1 MFFFVDEGGNTGLNL
16 FDPNQRTLYY
26 GVLSSNADL
35 DIAALPK
42 VEEMRRKLG
51 VTRIHAKDLG
61 NEKLLH
67 IASAMLNLQRKLG
80 LRFDFYKVRK
90 ADHAVICFFDQV
102 FDSGMNQAVR
112 WSNYWSPMR
121 YALLLTLATIF
132 DEELAKAAWE
142 ARIEGNDAKAEQQLV
157 AVCEELLSRL
167 NEIENLQARDR
178 ISDALTWAVK
188 NPDAISY
195 NASNSHLPKRE
206 KKSVVHQISPNII
219 GFQFVMKG
227 IANRLAAGKVEASR
241 IVVDQ
246 QSEFNKAQQT
256 LAEYFR
262 AAADI
267 EFPSMGEMPT
277 FNFDSMP
284 STPIEFRSGD
294 DSVGL
299 ELVDVLLWVHRRLD
313 EEKPLARELLPLIQF
328 NLHKGM
334 TDEVSLT
341 GIESR
346 WAPILARSANLH
358 ELAPEVLAAARIQAE
373 QETARIA
380 AAVAAPGTR
389 KNIA

>member
-1 MFFFVDEGGNTGLNL
+1 MFFYVDEGGNTGLNL

-26 GVLSSNADL
+26 GVLSSNVDL
-35 DIAALPK
+35 DIVALPK

-61 NEKLLH
+61 N
-67 IASAMLNLQRKLG
+67 
-80 LRFDFYKVRK
+80 
-90 ADHAVICFFDQV
+90 ADHAVMCFFDQV

-121 YALLLTLATIF
+121 YGLLLTLATIF

-142 ARIEGNDAKAEQQLV
+142 ARIEGNDAKAEEQFV
-157 AVCEELLSRL
+157 AVCNELLSRL
-167 NEIENLQARDR
+167 NEIENSQARER

-188 NPDAISY
+188 NPDAIGY
-195 NASNSHLPKRE
+195 NASNSHLPKKE
-206 KKSVVHQISPNII
+206 KKSVAHQISPNII

-227 IANRLAAGKVEASR
+227 IANRLAASKLEASR

-246 QSEFNKAQQT
+246 QTEFNKAQQT
-256 LAEYFR
+256 LAEFF
-262 AAADI
+262 AAAAGV

-299 ELVDVLLWVHRRLD
+299 EIVNRLR
-313 EEKPLARELLPLIQF
+313 ARGDCEC
-328 NLHKGM
+328 
-334 TDEVSLT
+334 E
-341 GIESR
+341 
-346 WAPILARSANLH
+346 ARTIMK
-358 ELAPEVLAAARIQAE
+358 RM
-373 QETARIA
+373 
-380 AAVAAPGTR
+380 
-389 KNIA
+389 